1 MLKQRIFSALIA
13 APVFLFAIFIGDPFF
28 QWVVFLLSVLA
39 AREYRNMVFQ
49 SHDNAES
56 LLFLG
61 SSLFLCFNEI
71 ITHWFITTD
80 ILIFLFLAF
89 FTFALYRIRKNLV
102 HRDVMSLLGFS
113 ILGVIYCGYLISY
126 FYKLRQLENGFVL
139 VVFLLLIIWISDT
152 SAYFVGRFFGKIPL
166 HPQVSPKKTI
176 EGSIGAVVGSL
187 CIGLFY
193 AHIQKLQ
200 YSLPFLVMLIVI
212 TNIAGQIGDLAESL
226 IKRSFHVKDSGNIL
240 PGHGGVLDRFDSILF
255 AAPIFYFLVR

>member
-13 APVFLFAIFIGDPFF
+13 APVFLVAIFLGDPFF
-28 QWVVFLLSVLA
+28 QWMLVFLSVLA

-49 SHDNAES
+49 AHDNAEG

-61 SSLFLCFNEI
+61 SSFLLCFNEI
-71 ITHWFITTD
+71 IAHTFLSND
-80 ILIFLFLAF
+80 ILIFLFLVF
-89 FTFALYRIRKNLV
+89 FTFALYQIRKNLV
-102 HRDVMSLLGFS
+102 HKDVMSLLGYS

-126 FYKLRQLENGFVL
+126 FYKLRQLENGFIL
-139 VVFLLLIIWISDT
+139 IVFLLLIIWTSDT
-152 SAYFVGRFFGKIPL
+152 AAYFVGRFLGKIPL
-166 HPQVSPKKTI
+166 HPQVSPKKTV
-176 EGSIGAVVGSL
+176 EGSIGSVVGSL
-187 CIGLFY
+187 CIGLLY
-193 AHIQKLQ
+193 AYIQKLQ

-255 AAPIFYFLVR
+255 AAPIFYFLIR